1 MKGGLKAEGGWSEM
15 LREDEMLL
23 VTSCCILMCVWLLGA
38 AIVDWLASIN
48 WYSWCYMSDRGVSS
62 SFIEELLGC

>member
-1 MKGGLKAEGGWSEM
+1 
-15 LREDEMLL
+15 
-23 VTSCCILMCVWLLGA
+23 LGA